1 MFDKHL
7 EINHQIH
14 NLVADTFNTLVSK
27 YDISEEDR
35 TTGKE
40 ITELPQ

>member
-14 NLVADTFNTLVSK
+14 NLVATPFNRFTLQP
-27 YDISEEDR
+27 
-35 TTGKE
+35 
-40 ITELPQ
+40 ITELPVGEYYE

>member
-14 NLVADTFNTLVSK
+14 NLVAGAFNP
-27 YDISEEDR
+27 
-35 TTGKE
+35 TTGQP
-40 ITELPQ
+40 ITELPVGEHYE